1 MMRSTLVACI
11 AVPTFFILTQRFIE
25 PLIQLGVTVIMK
37 ILKVSPECMMP
48 TKEDSE
54 GIDHM
59 VPPGKEK
66 DQWMMD
72 KEEEGHLRIDT
83 GT

>member
-1 MMRSTLVACI
+1 MACT

-59 VPPGKEK
+59 VPPGKEE
-66 DQWMMD
+66 DQWMD